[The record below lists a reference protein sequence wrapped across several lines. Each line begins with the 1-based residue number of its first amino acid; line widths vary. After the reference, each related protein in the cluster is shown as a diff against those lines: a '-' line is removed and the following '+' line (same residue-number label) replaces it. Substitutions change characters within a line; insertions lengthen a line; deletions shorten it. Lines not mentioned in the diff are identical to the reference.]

1 MTASADTDHSNAR
14 RGSVPVALRP
24 RAPRDLSRLGLPHN
38 FLVELTGKLLFLRG
52 RLRLMEMA
60 EAVRLPPSLCAEVLR
75 FMRSERYVEASLQGA
90 TEADAEYKLTDA
102 GRERAVEALERCQYA
117 GPAPVTLSEYQAM
130 VRAQSM
136 SHLLLDAASVRKAFE
151 GLVIAR
157 DTVDQMGAAMNSG
170 RAILL
175 YGPAGSG
182 KTFLAEHLVSL
193 LPGII
198 AVPHAILVG
207 GEVIQVFDPLV
218 HTPVAEAGGEAGG
231 ETPMVRSD
239 IDERWVP
246 CHRPV
251 VITGGELTLSML
263 DLQFDAGTRYYQAP
277 PHLKANGGLFIV
289 DDLGRQL
296 VSPRELMNRW
306 IVPLDRRRDY
316 LSLHN
321 GFKFIVPFDMTVVF
335 STNLRPD
342 QLADEAFLRR
352 FGYKMFLGPTDRESY
367 RRIFKDTCEELQV
380 HFDEAAFEWLLTERH
395 QKEGRALLA
404 CFPRDLVGR
413 VRDFS
418 LYESTPAELSPQTL
432 ARAWSTYFVAPG
444 DARWTSVAESLSEP
458 SR

>member
-1 MTASADTDHSNAR
+1 MTAPGELTAST
-14 RGSVPVALRP
+14 GSQGSTAAPLRP
-24 RAPRDLSRLGLPHN
+24 RAPRDLTRLGLPQN
-38 FLVELTGKLLFLRG
+38 FLVELAGKLLFLRG
-52 RLRLMEMA
+52 RMRLPEMA
-60 EAVRLPPSLCAEVLR
+60 EAMRLPPSLCMEVLR
-75 FMRSERYVEASLQGA
+75 FMRGERYVEASLQGA
-90 TEADAEYKLTDA
+90 TEADAEYKLTDT
-102 GRERAVEALERCQYA
+102 GRERAIEALERCQYA
-117 GPAPVTLSEYQAM
+117 GPAPVTLAEYQAM

-136 SHLLLDAASVRKAFE
+136 GHLLLDAAAVRKAFE
-151 GLVIAR
+151 HLVIAR
-157 DTVDQMGAAMNSG
+157 STVDQMGAAMNSG

-193 LPGII
+193 LPGVI

-218 HTPVAEAGGEAGG
+218 HTPLSESSAGEA
-231 ETPMVRSD
+231 PMVRSD

-367 RRIFKDTCEELQV
+367 RRIFVDTCEELHV
-380 HFDEAAFEWLLTERH
+380 RFDESAFEWLLAERH
-395 QKEGRALLA
+395 EKEKRDLLA

-413 VRDFS
+413 VHDFAV
-418 LYESTPAELSPQTL
+418 YEGIPAEMNPQTL
-432 ARAWSTYFVAPG
+432 ARAWSTYFVNTG
-444 DARWTSVAESLSEP
+444 EVSWTSVADGLTEP
-458 SR
+458 RH